1 MQMAMARI
9 GPTMIATR
17 TPVVSVTAPAL
28 AEEVDFG
35 GDVPADEAP
44 ATVPL
49 AAFPLAAFPLDLAD
63 SVTCC
68 AIALVVVLSNVLVRV
83 VDCAVAVMIVV

>member
-49 AAFPLAAFPLDLAD
+49 AAFPLDLAD

-83 VDCAVAVMIVV
+83 VVCAVAVMIVV